1 MKLLPV
7 VLTIV
12 ALTGRSPTPTTE
24 DKYLETIRVSE
35 NVYVFK
41 PKIDWVHGNGV
52 AIIGPDGVFFID
64 TYIQFNYAEEAIR
77 RLKRITNLPV
87 TYVLNTHSHDDHTT
101 GNGVFRRIFPASRLI
116 VQDAAVEGLEHR
128 VKAKVEGEAKFIA
141 ANIAQTDSEVTAGKT
156 NGGTPI
162 TGSMKAYW
170 DLSLREAREYQRQY
184 RPEKYVSPDI
194 TFSDTLAMR
203 WGRLTLKMIH
213 MTENGHSRSDVIVW
227 IPEQRLI
234 VAGDLVVAP
243 TPYYSL
249 PGITNAVHAL
259 IALDPAI
266 IIPGHGPIEHDL
278 SYVRLLERAFSTYQ
292 RAADSAI
299 AANVPVRQ
307 AMDSISFP
315 DIDRA
320 FTGDDEMK
328 TFTYRSFFTR
338 NVFARAYRDAAPP
351 KVSSGPASPNAALGS
366 VATDSEEI
374 ALGAA
379 LVAQFDLDRGVAPTP
394 QSRRIESYLQSVAD
408 SLGRHTNRK
417 LPWKIHYDP
426 HPGIKSG
433 FALPGG
439 HIVIWGGIL
448 AYMGTEDEAAAII
461 AHEIEHTDV
470 GQVAK
475 RLDSLK
481 VAGHR
486 DLRTPSQWKWE
497 EFGVTYGEGPEK
509 LCDYEGAKLAVKA
522 GYSPIG
528 FRTLLES
535 FVALAEVHA
544 PNGPPLRVILDRI
557 DQIDREIITE
567 HWEDKTK
574 TRALRLPN

>member
-1 MKLLPV
+1 MKFLPT

-12 ALTGRSPTPTTE
+12 ALTGPSPAPPAE

-52 AIIGPDGVFFID
+52 AIIGSDGVFFID

-141 ANIAQTDSEVTAGKT
+141 ANIAQTDSEVAAGKT
-156 NGGTPI
+156 TGGTPI

-170 DLSLREAREYQRQY
+170 DLSLREAREYQQQY
-184 RPEKYVSPDI
+184 RPERYVSPDI

-203 WGRLTLKMIH
+203 WGRLTLQMIH

-227 IPEQRLI
+227 IPEQRLL

-249 PGITNAVHAL
+249 PGITKAVRAL

-266 IIPGHGPIEHDL
+266 IIPGHGPVEHDL
-278 SYVRLLERAFSTYQ
+278 TYVRLLDRAFSSYQ

-328 TFTYRSFFTR
+328 KFTYRSFFTR

-351 KVSSGPASPNAALGS
+351 KVSSGAASPNGARELPLDVPDRLELQNVKADVVEYRGRRALHVLPRPGVHSAAWRGLTEAMAVVPGSDFQNGVIEAELSGAPMAGAREGSRGFVGVAFRVAPNASRFETFYLRPTNGRADDQLRRNHAVQYQAFPEYQWDRLRQDSPGVYESYADLEPGVWTTLRIVVAGSKAQVFVNGGTQPVLIVNDLKLGETS
-366 VATDSEEI
+366 GKI
-374 ALGAA
+374 ALWIGQDTEAYFSK
-379 LVAQFDLDRGVAPTP
+379 L
-394 QSRRIESYLQSVAD
+394 SVTT
-408 SLGRHTNRK
+408 S
-417 LPWKIHYDP
+417 
-426 HPGIKSG
+426 S
-433 FALPGG
+433 
-439 HIVIWGGIL
+439 
-448 AYMGTEDEAAAII
+448 
-461 AHEIEHTDV
+461 
-470 GQVAK
+470 
-475 RLDSLK
+475 
-481 VAGHR
+481 
-486 DLRTPSQWKWE
+486 
-497 EFGVTYGEGPEK
+497 
-509 LCDYEGAKLAVKA
+509 
-522 GYSPIG
+522 
-528 FRTLLES
+528 
-535 FVALAEVHA
+535 
-544 PNGPPLRVILDRI
+544 
-557 DQIDREIITE
+557 
-567 HWEDKTK
+567 
-574 TRALRLPN
+574 